1 MATRDHQPLYRLTLT
16 PQDLRTWAAPR
27 FVEPNKA
34 AIYDHHCPDGCQ
46 TVGEVHVARWPT
58 IDDSL
63 TSADRAPEVFARS
76 GGFAYNPADEQTA
89 AWHANFANWD
99 LFSHYAEGPFAQDE
113 IQALEHPALGGVR
126 EALLAR
132 ELSTLV
138 TDDGPQG
145 PTPTPFTIAGVQR
158 RLTIDTSPRDDDR
171 WPHGLYGQDFWL
183 APEDAALEATTI
195 LDPPTI
201 SNVVAM
207 EAPALG
213 SGRYSPG
220 EIRFV
225 LLAAASAFTAARA
238 ESQRLWPGRAVE
250 VHTGHWGCGAYG
262 GNPALTGAAQLL
274 AARMAGIDR
283 LVFWNLDAMA
293 EENFRAAQE
302 AAGLVLREAK
312 SPTPTDAVAL
322 LDSFGF
328 HWGVGDGN

>member
-1 MATRDHQPLYRLTLT
+1 MATRDPQPIYRLTLT
-16 PQDLRTWAAPR
+16 PQDLRTWAAPQ

-34 AIYDHHCPDGCQ
+34 AIYEQCCRDGCQ
-46 TVGEVHVARWPT
+46 TEGELHVSRWPT
-58 IDDSL
+58 IDETV
-63 TSADRAPEVFARS
+63 TSNGKVTEVFPRS
-76 GGFAYNPADEQTA
+76 GGFAYAPADNRTA

-99 LFSHYAEGPFAQDE
+99 LFSLYADGPFAQDE

-158 RLTIDTSPRDDDR
+158 RAAIDTAPRDDDR

-183 APEDAALEATTI
+183 APEDVALEATTI

-201 SNVVAM
+201 SNIVAM
-207 EAPALG
+207 EAPAMG
-213 SGRYSPG
+213 RGRYSPG

-225 LLAAASAFTAARA
+225 LLAAASAFIAARV

-274 AARMAGIDR
+274 AARLAGLDR
-283 LVFWNLDAMA
+283 LVFWNLDPAA
-293 EENFRAAQE
+293 EANFKAARE
-302 AAGLVLREAK
+302 ATDLVLREA
-312 SPTPTDAVAL
+312 PDVALIDAVTL
-322 LDSFGF
+322 LDGFGF
-328 HWGVGDGN
+328 RWGASDGN